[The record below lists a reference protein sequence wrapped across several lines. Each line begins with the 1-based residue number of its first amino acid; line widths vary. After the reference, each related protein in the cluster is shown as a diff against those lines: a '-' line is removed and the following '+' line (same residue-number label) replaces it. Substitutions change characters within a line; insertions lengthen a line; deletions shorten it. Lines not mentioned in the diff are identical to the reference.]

1 VSLRSDGSV
10 DVSRIASGFGGGGH
24 AGAAGF
30 SMETSLAELK
40 KTIYSLSEG
49 LSGTCHLN

>member
-10 DVSRIASGFGGGGH
+10 DVSRIASDFGGGGH

-30 SMETSLAELK
+30 SVESSLAELK
-40 KTIYSLSEG
+40 KTIYRLSEG
-49 LSGTCHLN
+49 FCGTCQLN